1 MSNTAHSKKTVNY
14 LSKFKSDSILS
25 TIFSYIPKKK
35 SLQILK
41 FNKKYFSKLNL
52 NFADYYLGKIYQK
65 IIDNSKGSINYIF
78 ENSIKVF
85 QKDKLSTKSFGQLTS
100 NIIKYLIFLHLKKE
114 FKSFNLSIN
123 GNVSNNHIYFFF
135 VLEIIRNIKYGL
147 CFRIYP
153 TINYRYYDILKDA
166 IHNMDEIKSVDIYYF
181 LNDED
186 VRKVNTKDF
195 FEYFD
200 WTKVKCL
207 NLASINSKRFPYKNK
222 FDYIPDN
229 ATFSKII
236 SDEGN
241 CLCLRK
247 LVKLMQIHG
256 KHIEHLKLFHF
267 SDKFFPMGTPE
278 FNFYKDFNK
287 LKNVK
292 FIKCKQFSIFKFLLL
307 FENSIISIKKLIL
320 DKIDLAS
327 NDILINFD
335 KIYYSHLLKNLANLE
350 KLEINFNPK
359 PISYKIFEILSLIV
373 NSNPN
378 LKQIK
383 ITIPEFK
390 KENADKNVN
399 KKIDYFTDFIK
410 SISSLKKLSSAKLI
424 IPMNDKMTNYFN
436 NYFSVGEN
444 LNDLEIIHSGN
455 LDMTQLFL
463 LHPNLNSINFTLI
476 CKEANINV
484 DHCDKKKF
492 ENFKMV
498 DFDYIF
504 PGKSWKKIFLN
515 YYPINN
521 SLISTLIKYHNSI
534 KELKLNS
541 TINTSG
547 KSNVEVYSIL
557 KKIQKKIK

>member
-1 MSNTAHSKKTVNY
+1 MSSKIHSKKATNY
-14 LSKFKSDSILS
+14 LTKFKSDSLLS
-25 TIFSYIPKKK
+25 TVFSYVPKKN
-35 SLQILK
+35 SFQILK
-41 FNKKYFSKLNL
+41 FNKKYSSLLNL
-52 NFADYYLGKIYQK
+52 NIADYYLDKIYQK
-65 IIDNSKGSINYIF
+65 IIENSKCSINYIF
-78 ENSIKVF
+78 ENSFKIF
-85 QKDKLSTKSFGQLTS
+85 QGESSHSISFAKLAS
-100 NIIKYLIFLHLKKE
+100 NIIKYLQFLYLKKE
-114 FKSFNLSIN
+114 FKSFSLTIN
-123 GNVSNNHIYFFF
+123 GNVCNNYLYFIFS
-135 VLEIIRNIKYGL
+135 LEIIRNIKYGL
-147 CFRIYP
+147 CLKIYP
-153 TINYRYYDILKDA
+153 TLNYRYYDILKDA
-166 IHNMDEIKSVDIYYF
+166 IHSLEEVKSVEIFYF
-181 LNDED
+181 LNDE
-186 VRKVNTKDF
+186 VGKVSTKDF
-195 FEYFD
+195 FGYFD

-207 NLASINSKRFPYKNK
+207 NLASINSTRFPYKNK

-256 KHIEHLKLFHF
+256 KHIEHLKLFNF

-335 KIYYSHLLKNLANLE
+335 KIYYTYLLKNLANLE

-390 KENADKNVN
+390 KENTDKNVN

-463 LHPNLNSINFTLI
+463 SHPNLNSINFTLI

-521 SLISTLIKYHNSI
+521 SLINTLIKYHNSI

-547 KSNVEVYSIL
+547 KSNVELYSIL